1 VTTSD
6 LTKNMIEKAK
16 ALGKSEHLHRRLL
29 GEHLYRDAL
38 SLLAIEE
45 SLATTSEADVVYE
58 YLLGGKTM
66 D

>member
-1 VTTSD
+1 MTTSA
-6 LTKNMIEKAK
+6 LAKAMLEKAR
-16 ALGKSEHLHRRLL
+16 ALGNSEHLHRRLL
-29 GEHLYRDAL
+29 GGHLYRDAL